1 MPIQNY
7 CMHLVYTIDLL
18 ARPPTLM
25 GKTKGPET
33 KPSAYISNIINNWV
47 YTTKTTQWNVMVDPI
62 HNYIMHKKA
71 IWRMSGGMLPQ
82 INFEI

>member
-1 MPIQNY
+1 MH
-7 CMHLVYTIDLL
+7 HLVYTIDLL

-25 GKTKGPET
+25 GEKKRPET